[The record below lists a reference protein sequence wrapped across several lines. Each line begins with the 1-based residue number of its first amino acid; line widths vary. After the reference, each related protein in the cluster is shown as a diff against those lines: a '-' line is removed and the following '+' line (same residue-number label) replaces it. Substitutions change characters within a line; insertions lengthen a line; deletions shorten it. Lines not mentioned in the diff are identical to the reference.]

1 MKDDTISRQAA
12 IEALVKLHAE
22 TGVKT
27 AQAIRII
34 RELPAAEPEE
44 EEQP

>member
-12 IEALVKLHAE
+12 IDALVKLHAE

-27 AQAIRII
+27 AQAIRVI
-34 RELPAAEPEE
+34 RELPPADPEE
-44 EEQP
+44 EDDR

>member
-1 MKDDTISRQAA
+1 MKDLISRQKE
-12 IEALVKLHAE
+12 IEALIQLHAE

-44 EEQP
+44 EEKK